1 MSEKRDYYEVLG
13 VDKSDD
19 EKTIKKAYKRLA
31 RKYHPDLNPD
41 NPKEAEAKFKEVN
54 EAYDVLKDPNK
65 RAQYDRFGADAFNGM
80 GGGGGA
86 GGFDFSNFG
95 GAGGFGGFGG
105 GGMDDIFDMF
115 FGGAGGSRGARQSRG
130 PQPERGAD
138 LRYDIELTFEE
149 AAFGVKKELTI
160 PRTVP
165 CHECHGSGAAAG
177 SSREKCPDCGGTG
190 MRQTVHNTPL
200 GRMMS
205 QSTCSRCGG
214 TGEIIKNPCK
224 HCHGTGQESIRDTF
238 DVTIP
243 KGVDQGQRVRVSGKG
258 NAGKHGGGTGDL
270 YVYIYIKEHKFFKRQ
285 GNDVVVE
292 VPITFVQA
300 ALGDTVEVPTIDGK
314 VNIKIDPGIQSGK
327 VLRVRNHG
335 IPHLRGNGRG
345 DELVRIKVLTPQ
357 KLSPKQKEL
366 LKQFDESCGTKENPE
381 QKSFFDKMKNFFSN
395 YGD

>member
-13 VDKSDD
+13 VDKSAD

-95 GAGGFGGFGG
+95 GTGGFGGFGG

-177 SSREKCPDCGGTG
+177 S
-190 MRQTVHNTPL
+190 
-200 GRMMS
+200 
-205 QSTCSRCGG
+205 
-214 TGEIIKNPCK
+214 
-224 HCHGTGQESIRDTF
+224 
-238 DVTIP
+238 
-243 KGVDQGQRVRVSGKG
+243 
-258 NAGKHGGGTGDL
+258 
-270 YVYIYIKEHKFFKRQ
+270 
-285 GNDVVVE
+285 
-292 VPITFVQA
+292 
-300 ALGDTVEVPTIDGK
+300 
-314 VNIKIDPGIQSGK
+314 
-327 VLRVRNHG
+327 
-335 IPHLRGNGRG
+335 
-345 DELVRIKVLTPQ
+345 
-357 KLSPKQKEL
+357 
-366 LKQFDESCGTKENPE
+366 
-381 QKSFFDKMKNFFSN
+381 
-395 YGD
+395 